1 MSAHRHAGGSG
12 RSTAPAERTP
22 RVDGLPFEGVVDGP
36 VGDGPDRGPAEPPHA
51 GARRP
56 AGGETAVVRDVPTA
70 AAPVPAL
77 DPRALDVQALR
88 LMRAIA
94 DHGSLTAAAVAIG
107 SSQPAVSQHVRRLE
121 RRLGTALLE
130 RAGRGVRLTEAGRVL
145 AHHGATVTAAVGAA
159 AAEVLSLTT
168 LRSGRV
174 RLVAFPSA
182 SATIVPRALAGL
194 RDRHPGL
201 AVTLDEAEPPQAL
214 DALRTAACD
223 VALVFAYPGVP
234 VPGGDLDG
242 LVARHLVDDGTVVAL
257 PDGHPAA
264 RSGDAL
270 DLADLAD
277 DVWIAGCPRCRG
289 HLLAAG
295 RSRGFTP
302 RIAYATDDYVAVLGL
317 VAAGLGVAM
326 LPGLVLP
333 TALRTPGVVV
343 RPAAGTVDRAVH
355 AVTTPDLL
363 RVPAVAV
370 TLDALADAA
379 RTLPGLPELSPAR
392 PRRSR

>member
-1 MSAHRHAGGSG
+1 MSPSCGVMDRYRGRMSSHRHGTAARRSGSG
-12 RSTAPAERTP
+12 PEEASGASPDA
-22 RVDGLPFEGVVDGP
+22 LGP
-36 VGDGPDRGPAEPPHA
+36 V
-51 GARRP
+51 
-56 AGGETAVVRDVPTA
+56 
-70 AAPVPAL
+70 L

-94 DHGSLTAAAVAIG
+94 DHGSLTAAAAAIG

-130 RAGRGVRLTEAGRVL
+130 RAGRGVRLTEAGHVL

-168 LRSGRV
+168 LRAGRV
-174 RLVAFPSA
+174 RLVAFPSS
-182 SATIVPRALAGL
+182 SATIVPRALADL

-223 VALVFAYPGVP
+223 VALVFAYPGVATS
-234 VPGGDLDG
+234 GGDHDG

-257 PDGHPAA
+257 PADHPAA
-264 RSGDAL
+264 RSAGRL
-270 DLADLAD
+270 DLAALAD

-289 HLLAAG
+289 HLLAAA

-302 RIAYATDDYVAVLGL
+302 RVAYATDDYVAVLGL
-317 VAAGLGVAM
+317 VAAGLGVAL

-343 RPAAGTVDRAVH
+343 RAAAGTVERTVH

-370 TLDALADAA
+370 TLDALAAAA
-379 RTLPGLPELSPAR
+379 RTVPGLADAGTALEAGGSAVAAGATPVPGPS
-392 PRRSR
+392 RRG

>member
-1 MSAHRHAGGSG
+1 MTEHGHGAR
-12 RSTAPAERTP
+12 PAQ
-22 RVDGLPFEGVVDGP
+22 
-36 VGDGPDRGPAEPPHA
+36 PHA
-51 GARRP
+51 P
-56 AGGETAVVRDVPTA
+56 LPPD
-70 AAPVPAL
+70 PAL

-94 DHGSLTAAAVAIG
+94 DHGSLTAAAAAIG

-159 AAEVLSLTT
+159 AAELLSLTT

-174 RLVAFPSA
+174 RLVAFPSS
-182 SATIVPRALAGL
+182 SATVVPRALADL

-214 DALRTAACD
+214 EALRTAACD
-223 VALVFAYPGVP
+223 VALVFAYPGVTA
-234 VPGGDLDG
+234 PGGDLDG

-257 PDGHPAA
+257 PADHPAA
-264 RSGDAL
+264 ARDGGL

-295 RSRGFTP
+295 RARGFTP

-317 VAAGLGVAM
+317 VAAGLGVAL

-343 RPAAGTVDRAVH
+343 RAAAGTVDRTVH

-370 TLDALADAA
+370 TLDALVTAA
-379 RTLPGLPELSPAR
+379 RAVPVLAGGAPAT
-392 PRRSR
+392 

>member
-1 MSAHRHAGGSG
+1 MSPHRHADRPG
-12 RSTAPAERTP
+12 RSAAPA
-22 RVDGLPFEGVVDGP
+22 
-36 VGDGPDRGPAEPPHA
+36 
-51 GARRP
+51 
-56 AGGETAVVRDVPTA
+56 PTSG
-70 AAPVPAL
+70 AAPAPTTPAPPGPTAL

-94 DHGSLTAAAVAIG
+94 DHGSLTAAAAAIG

-182 SATIVPRALAGL
+182 TATIVPRALADL
-194 RDRHPGL
+194 RERHPGL

-214 DALRTAACD
+214 EALRTAACD

-234 VPGGDLDG
+234 ATGGDLDG
-242 LVARHLVDDGTVVAL
+242 LVTRHLVDDGTVVAL
-257 PDGHPAA
+257 PEAHPAA
-264 RSGDAL
+264 HAGDGL

-295 RSRGFTP
+295 SARGFTP

-317 VAAGLGVAM
+317 VAAGLGVAL

-343 RPAAGTVDRAVH
+343 RPASGTADRTVH

-363 RVPAVAV
+363 RVPAVAA
-370 TLDALADAA
+370 TLDALVAAA
-379 RTLPGLPELSPAR
+379 RTLPSLVGGR
-392 PRRSR
+392 PRG

>member
-1 MSAHRHAGGSG
+1 MTGSPAG
-12 RSTAPAERTP
+12 RAPA
-22 RVDGLPFEGVVDGP
+22 
-36 VGDGPDRGPAEPPHA
+36 PP
-51 GARRP
+51 
-56 AGGETAVVRDVPTA
+56 
-70 AAPVPAL
+70 AAPVL
-77 DPRALDVQALR
+77 DVRALDVQALR

-94 DHGSLTAAAVAIG
+94 DHGSLTAAAAAIG

-159 AAEVLSLTT
+159 AAEVQSLTT

-182 SATIVPRALAGL
+182 TATIVPRALADL
-194 RDRHPGL
+194 RERHPGL
-201 AVTLDEAEPPQAL
+201 VVTLDEAEPPQAL
-214 DALRTAACD
+214 EALRTAACD
-223 VALVFAYPGVP
+223 VALAFAYPGVP
-234 VPGGDLDG
+234 TPGGDLDG
-242 LVARHLVDDGTVVAL
+242 LVTRHLVDDGTVVAL
-257 PDGHPAA
+257 PEGHPAL
-264 RSGDAL
+264 SGGEL

-295 RSRGFTP
+295 SSRGFTP

-317 VAAGLGVAM
+317 VAAGLGVAL

-343 RPAAGTVDRAVH
+343 RAAAGTAERTVH

-363 RVPAVAV
+363 RVPAVAA
-370 TLDALADAA
+370 TLDALAAAA
-379 RTLPGLPELSPAR
+379 RTLPSLTSG
-392 PRRSR
+392 